1 MQVYFCNLFSVYCS
15 LYVALNFVKYIFLG
29 NSFFNKK
36 KLHALE
42 KLQ

>member
-1 MQVYFCNLFSVYCS
+1 MQVYFCNFFSVYCS